1 MSFKKMLIILFAI
14 YTLASTSF
22 AAENYKTDRA
32 HSSVEFVVRHFMINK
47 VRGEFKDFTA
57 TATYDAEDMSKWSVS
72 ATIQTASIDTE
83 NEKRDNHL
91 RSPDFFDAENN
102 AEITFTS
109 KSITKNGDEYV
120 AVGDF
125 TMRGV
130 TKEIQ
135 LPFTITGKIT
145 DPWGNERIGIES
157 SLTINRQDYGVSWS
171 KSMDNG
177 GLVVSDEVKIELNM
191 ELVKK

>member
-1 MSFKKMLIILFAI
+1 MSFKKMFIALFA
-14 YTLASTSF
+14 TMMLASSSF
-22 AAENYKTDRA
+22 AAEEYKTDRA
-32 HSSVEFVVRHFMINK
+32 HSSVEFTVRHFMINK

-57 TATYDAEDMSKWSVS
+57 NATYDAEDMSAWSVT

-83 NEKRDNHL
+83 NEKRDDHL
-91 RSPDFFDAENN
+91 RSADFFDAANN
-102 AEITFTS
+102 PEITFKS
-109 KSITKNGDEYV
+109 KSITKEGDGYV
-120 AVGDF
+120 AIGDF

-130 TKEIQ
+130 TKEIK
-135 LPFTITGKIT
+135 LPFEITGQIT
-145 DPWGNERIGIES
+145 DPWGNKRIGIEA

-191 ELVKK
+191 EFGAK